1 MQTLVPIG
9 TFEDKARRLL
19 GKAGFDDMLEFL
31 ARRPKAGRIIQGTG
45 GLRKV
50 RIARPGKGKSG
61 GTRVIYYYHNEG
73 KPILLLL
80 IYAKADQE
88 NMTDTHKGSVEKARR
103 CHHRRVWLG
112 DKRWTTSCLRNSTLI

>member
-9 TFEDKARRLL
+9 TFEAKARKLL
-19 GKAGFDDMLEFL
+19 GGSGFENMLEFL

-50 RIARPGKGKSG
+50 RMARHSQGKQG
-61 GTRVIYYYHNEG
+61 GVRVIYHYHDDS

-80 IYAKADQE
+80 IYAKANQE
-88 NMTDTHKGSVEKARR
+88 NISAAQKAQLKK
-103 CHHRRVWLG
+103 HV
-112 DKRWTTSCLRNSTLI
+112 DALIDAFD

>member
-1 MQTLVPIG
+1 MGFNELQYGSLRHRLMQTLVPIG

-19 GKAGFDDMLEFL
+19 GKVGFDDMLEFL

-61 GTRVIYYYHNEG
+61 VLE
-73 KPILLLL
+73 
-80 IYAKADQE
+80 
-88 NMTDTHKGSVEKARR
+88 
-103 CHHRRVWLG
+103 
-112 DKRWTTSCLRNSTLI
+112 

>member
-9 TFEDKARRLL
+9 TFEDKARWLL
-19 GKAGFDDMLEFL
+19 GKSGFDEMLELL

-50 RIARPGKGKSG
+50 RFARPGSGKSG
-61 GTRVIYYYHNEG
+61 GTRVIYYYHNDD

-80 IYAKADQE
+80 IYAKAAQQ
-88 NMTDTHKGSVEKARR
+88 TLTAAQKAQLKKHVDAIVGEF
-103 CHHRRVWLG
+103 C
-112 DKRWTTSCLRNSTLI
+112 

>member
-9 TFEDKARRLL
+9 TFEGKARRLL
-19 GKAGFDDMLEFL
+19 GRTGFDDMLEFL
-31 ARRPKAGRIIQGTG
+31 ARRPKAGKIIQGTG

-61 GTRVIYYYHNEG
+61 GSRVIYYFHNDT

-80 IYAKADQE
+80 IYAKANQD
-88 NMTDTHKGSVEKARR
+88 NLTDAQKAQ
-103 CHHRRVWLG
+103 
-112 DKRWTTSCLRNSTLI
+112 LRNHVEVIIDEFS

>member
-9 TFEDKARRLL
+9 TFEEKARKLL
-19 GKAGFDDMLEFL
+19 GRTGFDDLLEFL

-50 RIARPGKGKSG
+50 RFARPGKGKSG
-61 GTRVIYYYHNEG
+61 GARVIYYYHNDT

-80 IYAKADQE
+80 IYAKANQD
-88 NMTDTHKGSVEKARR
+88 NLTDAQKAQ
-103 CHHRRVWLG
+103 L
-112 DKRWTTSCLRNSTLI
+112 KRHVNAIIDEFS

>member
-1 MQTLVPIG
+1 MQALVPIS
-9 TFEDKARRLL
+9 TFEGKARRLL

-50 RIARPGKGKSG
+50 RIARSGKGKSG
-61 GTRVIYYYHNEG
+61 DTRVIYYYHNED
-73 KPILLLL
+73 KPMLLLL

-88 NMTDTHKGSVEKARR
+88 NMTDAQKAQLKKHVEAIIDEF
-103 CHHRRVWLG
+103 G
-112 DKRWTTSCLRNSTLI
+112 

>member
-9 TFEDKARRLL
+9 TFEDKARKLL

-31 ARRPKAGRIIQGTG
+31 ARRPKAGRVIQGTG

-61 GTRVIYYYHNEG
+61 GTRVIYYYHNDK

-88 NMTDTHKGSVEKARR
+88 NMTDVQKAQLKKY
-103 CHHRRVWLG
+103 VDAIIG
-112 DKRWTTSCLRNSTLI
+112 EFG

>member
-9 TFEDKARRLL
+9 TFERKARSLL
-19 GKAGFDDMLEFL
+19 GKSGFDDMLEFL
-31 ARRPKAGRIIQGTG
+31 ARRPKAGRIITGTG

-50 RIARPGKGKSG
+50 RIARPGGGKSA
-61 GTRVIYYYHNEG
+61 GTRVIYYFYNNE

-88 NMTDTHKGSVEKARR
+88 NLTDVQKAKLKK
-103 CHHRRVWLG
+103 HV
-112 DKRWTTSCLRNSTLI
+112 DVIIDEFA

>member
-9 TFEDKARRLL
+9 TFEDKACMLL
-19 GKAGFDDMLEFL
+19 SKAGFDEMLEFL
-31 ARRPKAGRIIQGTG
+31 ARRPKAGRVIQRTG

-50 RIARPGKGKSG
+50 RVARPGRGKSG
-61 GTRVIYYYHNEG
+61 GARVIYYYHNED

-88 NMTDTHKGSVEKARR
+88 NLTDVQKAQLKK
-103 CHHRRVWLG
+103 HVDAIIDEFG
-112 DKRWTTSCLRNSTLI
+112 